1 MELGPR
7 TPVLVAARRTPIGTA
22 GHAFKDVTV
31 DALAA
36 PAIEAAVADLP
47 EGLAVDEVVLGNCLG
62 PGGNVA
68 RVAALRAGLP
78 DHTAAR
84 TVDLQCG
91 SGLAAVV
98 AAADSVRAGRCDV
111 VVAGGAESAS
121 TAPTRRWPSGEE
133 YSRAP
138 FAPTGHPDPEMGPA
152 ADDLARHAGISRERA
167 DRYAARSF
175 SRAWTAQQSGRFDDE
190 IVAVDGV
197 GTDERVRDGLTVER
211 LARLRPTFG
220 ADGVVTAATATGI
233 SDGAAAVAVV
243 HEELRARLG
252 LPGLALLDS
261 AQAGCDPALPGLGPV
276 PAIRALASRIS
287 QLRDPGG
294 AVDWGRIDRVEIN
307 EAFAPQVL
315 ACCDALGLDEERVC
329 PDGGAL
335 ALGHPWGASGAV
347 LLVRLFTALVRQGQ
361 GRTGLAA
368 IAVGGGQGVAA
379 AVLRLD
385 GSGPG

>member
-1 MELGPR
+1 MELAPR

-78 DHTAAR
+78 DRTAAR

-175 SRAWTAQQSGRFDDE
+175 SVPDRP
-190 IVAVDGV
+190 AVRSVRRRDRRSRRV

-211 LARLRPTFG
+211 LARLRPVRCRR
-220 ADGVVTAATATGI
+220 VVTAATATGI
-233 SDGAAAVAVV
+233 SDAPPPSPSSTRSCGAPRAAGWPCSTRRR
-243 HEELRARLG
+243 RAATRRF
-252 LPGLALLDS
+252 
-261 AQAGCDPALPGLGPV
+261 GLGPV
-276 PAIRALASRIS
+276 PAIRARLRIS
-287 QLRDPGG
+287 QLRDPEGG
-294 AVDWGRIDRVEIN
+294 RLGRIDRVEIN
-307 EAFAPQVL
+307 EAFAPQSSP
-315 ACCDALGLDEERVC
+315 AATRSASTRSGL
-329 PDGGAL
+329 P
-335 ALGHPWGASGAV
+335 
-347 LLVRLFTALVRQGQ
+347 
-361 GRTGLAA
+361 
-368 IAVGGGQGVAA
+368 
-379 AVLRLD
+379 
-385 GSGPG
+385 